1 MYTQTTA
8 FNKIARLTKRL
19 RIIQGGTSASKT
31 ISILLYLIAKAQTD
45 KNKTLTS
52 VVAES
57 IPHLKRGAMRDFKNI
72 LQAHGYW
79 KDDNWNATDSIYTF
93 ETGSQI
99 EFFSSDNGDKLRGAR
114 RDRLFINECNNV
126 TLEAFMQLEVRT
138 KEFVFLDYNPTNE
151 FWVYTE
157 ILNKRE
163 DYDFLIV
170 TYKDNEGLSP
180 EIVSAIEQRRS
191 NTAWFKV
198 YGEGQLGV
206 VEGRIYKDW
215 QIIDDIPH
223 EARLERRGIDFGYT
237 NDPTAIVDV
246 YYYNG
251 GYILDEV
258 CYQKGLSNKQIA
270 DLINNLPKVLCIA
283 DSAEPKS
290 IDELILYG
298 LNVVPTVKGPDSI
311 RQGIQKVQFQRIS
324 MTKRST
330 NLIKEFR
337 NYLWR
342 VDKNGKTLN
351 EPEGGLDHACFT
363 ADTKI
368 EVPIGEEITKMFTGK
383 KEVYLFMGSKVT
395 ADHPYLTQ
403 RGFVRLDALRYSDRI
418 VLWKN
423 KLLMELSLDDT
434 QTQTG
439 VSLRTITHL
448 LLRNLSAIKQNVY
461 TGIYGKNT
469 MGKSLKVFTSTTKMV
484 IHLITIYLIS
494 NLSHLKNTIPS
505 TIKKCY
511 LNGKQI
517 FKTLYKK
524 LVNGARLKK
533 EKSLEE
539 NGVYSIQSISL
550 DIKSKGIVTNAINFI
565 LQKHQQENTAT
576 IIAKLKHLGKEDVYA
591 TSTTSGFFVANGVVV
606 SNCDAVRYAINS
618 IVNPLSQQDKI
629 LKQQQV
635 FANRLANQKSYN
647 I

>member
-8 FNKIARLTKRL
+8 FNKIARLNKRL

-31 ISILLYLIAKAQTD
+31 ISILLYLIARAQTD

-57 IPHLKRGAMRDFKNI
+57 YPHLRRGAMRDFKNI

-151 FWVYTE
+151 FWVYTD

-180 EIVSAIEQRRS
+180 EIVQAIEQRRS

-270 DLINNLPKVLCIA
+270 DLINNLPKILCIA

-298 LNVVPTVKGPDSI
+298 INVIPTVKGPDSI

-330 NLIKEFR
+330 NLIKEYR
-337 NYLWR
+337 NYLWKI
-342 VDKNGKTLN
+342 DKNGKVLN

-368 EVPIGEEITKMFTGK
+368 EVPIGEEITKVFTGK
-383 KEVYLFMGSKVT
+383 KEIYSFMGSKVT

-418 VLWKN
+418 VLWKD

-439 VSLRTITHL
+439 VSLKTILYL
-448 LLRNLSAIKQNVY
+448 LLRNLSAIKQNAY

-469 MGKSLKVFTSTTKMV
+469 MVKYLKVFTSIIKMA
-484 IHLITIYLIS
+484 IHLTTIYLIS
-494 NLSHLKNTIPS
+494 NLSHLRNTMPSIMKTGNHVLKNWLKLG
-505 TIKKCY
+505 KKVL
-511 LNGKQI
+511 LNGVK
-517 FKTLYKK
+517 
-524 LVNGARLKK
+524 LKK
-533 EKSLEE
+533 DKSLEE
-539 NGVYSIQSISL
+539 NGVYSTRNIYL
-550 DIKSKGIVTNAINFI
+550 DTKSKGIVTNAINFI
-565 LQKHQQENTAT
+565 LRKRQEENTAT

>member
-1 MYTQTTA
+1 MSTYRATTA
-8 FNKIARLTKRL
+8 FNKIAKLNKRL
-19 RIIQGGTSASKT
+19 RICQGGTSASKT

-126 TLEAFMQLEVRT
+126 PLEAFMQLEVRT

-151 FWVYTE
+151 FWVYTD

-170 TYKDNEGLSP
+170 TYKDNEGLSL
-180 EIVSAIEQRRS
+180 EIVDAIEQRRS
-191 NTAWFKV
+191 NAAWFKV

-215 QIIDDIPH
+215 QIVDDIPH

-237 NDPTAIVDV
+237 NDPTAIIDV

-298 LNVVPTVKGPDSI
+298 LNVLPTVKGADSI

-337 NYLWR
+337 NYLWKI
-342 VDKNGKTLN
+342 DKNGKVLN
-351 EPEGGLDHACFT
+351 EPEGGLDHA
-363 ADTKI
+363 
-368 EVPIGEEITKMFTGK
+368 
-383 KEVYLFMGSKVT
+383 L
-395 ADHPYLTQ
+395 
-403 RGFVRLDALRYSDRI
+403 
-418 VLWKN
+418 
-423 KLLMELSLDDT
+423 
-434 QTQTG
+434 
-439 VSLRTITHL
+439 
-448 LLRNLSAIKQNVY
+448 
-461 TGIYGKNT
+461 
-469 MGKSLKVFTSTTKMV
+469 
-484 IHLITIYLIS
+484 
-494 NLSHLKNTIPS
+494 
-505 TIKKCY
+505 
-511 LNGKQI
+511 
-517 FKTLYKK
+517 
-524 LVNGARLKK
+524 
-533 EKSLEE
+533 
-539 NGVYSIQSISL
+539 
-550 DIKSKGIVTNAINFI
+550 
-565 LQKHQQENTAT
+565 
-576 IIAKLKHLGKEDVYA
+576 
-591 TSTTSGFFVANGVVV
+591 
-606 SNCDAVRYAINS
+606 DAVRYAINS

-635 FANRLANQKSYN
+635 FANRLANMKSYN
-647 I
+647 Q

>member
-8 FNKIARLTKRL
+8 FNKIARLNKRL

-31 ISILLYLIAKAQTD
+31 ISILLYLIARAQTD

-57 IPHLKRGAMRDFKNI
+57 YPHLRRGAMRDFKNI

-151 FWVYTE
+151 FWVYTD

-180 EIVSAIEQRRS
+180 EIVQAIEQRRS

-270 DLINNLPKVLCIA
+270 DLINNLPKILCIA

-298 LNVVPTVKGPDSI
+298 INVIPTVKGPDSI

-330 NLIKEFR
+330 NLIKEYR
-337 NYLWR
+337 NYLWKI
-342 VDKNGKTLN
+342 DKNGKVLN
-351 EPEGGLDHACFT
+351 EPEGGFEHALD
-363 ADTKI
+363 
-368 EVPIGEEITKMFTGK
+368 
-383 KEVYLFMGSKVT
+383 S
-395 ADHPYLTQ
+395 
-403 RGFVRLDALRYSDRI
+403 
-418 VLWKN
+418 
-423 KLLMELSLDDT
+423 
-434 QTQTG
+434 
-439 VSLRTITHL
+439 
-448 LLRNLSAIKQNVY
+448 
-461 TGIYGKNT
+461 
-469 MGKSLKVFTSTTKMV
+469 
-484 IHLITIYLIS
+484 
-494 NLSHLKNTIPS
+494 
-505 TIKKCY
+505 
-511 LNGKQI
+511 
-517 FKTLYKK
+517 
-524 LVNGARLKK
+524 
-533 EKSLEE
+533 
-539 NGVYSIQSISL
+539 
-550 DIKSKGIVTNAINFI
+550 
-565 LQKHQQENTAT
+565 
-576 IIAKLKHLGKEDVYA
+576 
-591 TSTTSGFFVANGVVV
+591 
-606 SNCDAVRYAINS
+606 VRYAINS

-629 LKQQQV
+629 RKEQQM
-635 FANRLANQKSYN
+635 FANRLANMKSYN
-647 I
+647 Q

>member
-8 FNKIARLTKRL
+8 FNKIARLNKRL

-31 ISILLYLIAKAQTD
+31 ISILLYLIARAQTD

-57 IPHLKRGAMRDFKNI
+57 YPHLRRGAMRDFKNI

-151 FWVYTE
+151 FWVYTD

-180 EIVSAIEQRRS
+180 EIVQAIEQRRS

-270 DLINNLPKVLCIA
+270 DLINNLPKILCIA

-298 LNVVPTVKGPDSI
+298 INVIPTVKGPDSI

-330 NLIKEFR
+330 NLIKEYR
-337 NYLWR
+337 NYLWKI
-342 VDKNGKTLN
+342 DKNGKVLN
-351 EPEGGLDHACFT
+351 EPEGGFEHALD
-363 ADTKI
+363 
-368 EVPIGEEITKMFTGK
+368 
-383 KEVYLFMGSKVT
+383 S
-395 ADHPYLTQ
+395 
-403 RGFVRLDALRYSDRI
+403 
-418 VLWKN
+418 
-423 KLLMELSLDDT
+423 
-434 QTQTG
+434 
-439 VSLRTITHL
+439 
-448 LLRNLSAIKQNVY
+448 
-461 TGIYGKNT
+461 
-469 MGKSLKVFTSTTKMV
+469 
-484 IHLITIYLIS
+484 
-494 NLSHLKNTIPS
+494 
-505 TIKKCY
+505 
-511 LNGKQI
+511 
-517 FKTLYKK
+517 
-524 LVNGARLKK
+524 
-533 EKSLEE
+533 
-539 NGVYSIQSISL
+539 
-550 DIKSKGIVTNAINFI
+550 
-565 LQKHQQENTAT
+565 
-576 IIAKLKHLGKEDVYA
+576 
-591 TSTTSGFFVANGVVV
+591 
-606 SNCDAVRYAINS
+606 VRYAINS
-618 IVNPLSQQDKI
+618 IVNPISQQDKI
-629 LKQQQV
+629 LKQQQL

>member
-1 MYTQTTA
+1 MYSQTTA
-8 FNKIARLTKRL
+8 FNKIARLNKRL

-57 IPHLKRGAMRDFKNI
+57 YPHLRRGAMRDFKNI

-180 EIVSAIEQRRS
+180 EIVQAIEQRRS

-270 DLINNLPKVLCIA
+270 DLINNLPKILCIA

-298 LNVVPTVKGPDSI
+298 INVIPTVKGPDSI

-330 NLIKEFR
+330 NLIKEYR
-337 NYLWR
+337 NYLWKI
-342 VDKNGKTLN
+342 DKNGKVLN
-351 EPEGGLDHACFT
+351 EPEGGFEHALD
-363 ADTKI
+363 
-368 EVPIGEEITKMFTGK
+368 
-383 KEVYLFMGSKVT
+383 S
-395 ADHPYLTQ
+395 
-403 RGFVRLDALRYSDRI
+403 
-418 VLWKN
+418 
-423 KLLMELSLDDT
+423 
-434 QTQTG
+434 
-439 VSLRTITHL
+439 
-448 LLRNLSAIKQNVY
+448 
-461 TGIYGKNT
+461 
-469 MGKSLKVFTSTTKMV
+469 
-484 IHLITIYLIS
+484 
-494 NLSHLKNTIPS
+494 
-505 TIKKCY
+505 
-511 LNGKQI
+511 
-517 FKTLYKK
+517 
-524 LVNGARLKK
+524 
-533 EKSLEE
+533 
-539 NGVYSIQSISL
+539 
-550 DIKSKGIVTNAINFI
+550 
-565 LQKHQQENTAT
+565 
-576 IIAKLKHLGKEDVYA
+576 
-591 TSTTSGFFVANGVVV
+591 
-606 SNCDAVRYAINS
+606 VRYAINS

-629 LKQQQV
+629 RKEQQM
-635 FANRLANQKSYN
+635 FANRLANMKSYN
-647 I
+647 Q